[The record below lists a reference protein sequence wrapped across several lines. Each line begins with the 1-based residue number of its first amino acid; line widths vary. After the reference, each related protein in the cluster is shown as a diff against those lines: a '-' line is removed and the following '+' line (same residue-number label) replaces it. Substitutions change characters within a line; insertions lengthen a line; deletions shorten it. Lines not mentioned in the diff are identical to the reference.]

1 MKLIVSPALLV
12 IITALVLA
20 AKPGQGGKY
29 DQSELLA
36 RMDSILKAS
45 IPAYAQFPG
54 RGFFVF
60 DLTDPV
66 NRYIPEP
73 FANANTQIT
82 FVDGHFYH
90 FAPVE
95 FAISESHLAVL
106 EAGKLK
112 VFKSINCSHSVDQLK
127 DVLAYARRTG
137 KADRQTKELL
147 TRLSNYRRY
156 GFYVT
161 TDSTRVSCNNDT
173 TPPLNPD
180 RVYERSEIL
189 EQLSRILEDS
199 VSESVK
205 KQYPRFS
212 VEEGRANGFF
222 VYDLTDPANKQTS
235 LLERVDFKDRHVY
248 HFAYIDLPF
257 SYSQVVVLEHG
268 KLKVFRN
275 LNCDSSGD
283 RLKELV
289 QYLSRTSRR
298 DRNLSAL
305 IGRVKNY
312 RRYGVYSSLGGLSQ
326 PQCAEALTK

>member
-1 MKLIVSPALLV
+1 
-12 IITALVLA
+12 
-20 AKPGQGGKY
+20 
-29 DQSELLA
+29 
-36 RMDSILKAS
+36 MDGILKAS

-73 FANANTQIT
+73 FVNANKEIR

-112 VFKSINCSHSVDQLK
+112 VFKSINCGHSADQLK
-127 DVLAYARRTG
+127 DVLAYASTKG
-137 KADRQTKELL
+137 KNDRQTKELL

-156 GFYVT
+156 GFYIT
-161 TDSTRVSCNNDT
+161 TDSSRVSCNSDAS
-173 TPPLNPD
+173 TPSNPD
-180 RVYERSEIL
+180 PMYQRSEIL
-189 EQLSRILEDS
+189 ERLSRILEAS

-205 KQYPRFS
+205 KQYPGFS

-222 VYDLTDPANKQTS
+222 VYDLTDPSNRQTS

-257 SYSQVVVLEHG
+257 SYSHVVVLEHG

-275 LNCDSSGD
+275 LICDSSGD

-289 QYLSRTSRR
+289 QYLRQTSGR
-298 DRNLSAL
+298 DRILSAL

-312 RRYGVYSSLGGLSQ
+312 RRYGVYSSFGGLSQ
-326 PQCAEALTK
+326 PQCAEARTE